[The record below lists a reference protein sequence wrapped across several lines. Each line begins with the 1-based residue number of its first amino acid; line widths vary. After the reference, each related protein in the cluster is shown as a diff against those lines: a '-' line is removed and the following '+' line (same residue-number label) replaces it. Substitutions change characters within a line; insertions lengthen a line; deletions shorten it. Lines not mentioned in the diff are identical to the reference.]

1 MPAADRMPVAVR
13 KLAAVARKP
22 AAVVRKLVVA
32 DRMPAVAVR
41 KLVVADRRAVAG
53 LPVAVC
59 RPAVA
64 AGKPAAGCMF
74 AAVARMSAEA
84 VAAECMASAFLQRQ
98 SAALPA

>member
-22 AAVVRKLVVA
+22 AAV
-32 DRMPAVAVR
+32 AVR
-41 KLVVADRRAVAG
+41 KLAVADCMPAVADRRAVAG
-53 LPVAVC
+53 LPVAV
-59 RPAVA
+59 R
-64 AGKPAAGCMF
+64 KPAAGCMF
-74 AAVARMSAEA
+74 AVVARMSAEA

>member
-1 MPAADRMPVAVR
+1 MPAADRMPVAV
-13 KLAAVARKP
+13 RKP

-32 DRMPAVAVR
+32 DCMPAVAVR